1 MTSIIDDIHITIPY
15 LIISFAYE
23 HFQTK
28 LHAIGD
34 APPNSLKDSNANPKM
49 KRSEEEGIG
58 AFSLIRNIFGVKGAC

>member
-1 MTSIIDDIHITIPY
+1 MTSIIDEIHIIIPY

-34 APPNSLKDSNANPKM
+34 APPNSLKDSNANPFEK
-49 KRSEEEGIG
+49 
-58 AFSLIRNIFGVKGAC
+58 IRRRRNWGMLPNS